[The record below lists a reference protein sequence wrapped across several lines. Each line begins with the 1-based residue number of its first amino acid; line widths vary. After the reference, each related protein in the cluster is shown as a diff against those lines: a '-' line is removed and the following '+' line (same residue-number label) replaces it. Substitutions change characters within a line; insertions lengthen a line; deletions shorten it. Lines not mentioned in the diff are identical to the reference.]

1 MTDTRRSVPDWV
13 GRTPDHMPPPTVR
26 LRIFERFGGVCQIT
40 GRKIEVGDRWCLD
53 HVQPLRDGGANVES
67 NLHPVLH
74 AAHLAK
80 TAAENS
86 ARAVSNRKRM
96 KHLGIKREPRNK
108 IPGSKGTGLR
118 KRLSGKVVRVKE

>member
-1 MTDTRRSVPDWV
+1 MRSVAEWFGDTSDS
-13 GRTPDHMPPPTVR
+13 RPPARVR
-26 LRIFERFGGVCQIT
+26 LRVFERFDGICQIT
-40 GRKIEVGDRWCLD
+40 GRKIEAGDRWDLD
-53 HVQPLRDGGANVES
+53 HETPLRDGGENRES
-67 NLHPVLH
+67 NLRPVLH

-80 TAAENS
+80 TSAENS

-118 KRLSGKVVRVKE
+118 KRLNGEVVRVKE